1 MGVVDQVERVYQK
14 TSYLAKIFFALHKCG
29 CGQLGR
35 TAVGLFREG
44 MNLFIE

>member
-14 TSYLAKIFFALHKCG
+14 HLIQRKFFFAFHKCG
-29 CGQLGR
+29 CGHLGR
-35 TAVGLFREG
+35 TAVGFFSEG